1 MENRNRES
9 GPRLS
14 SSLSSSFRFRVS
26 GAALFAAIAIFA
38 LAPCGLFGQGADAV
52 SAATGETESWSI
64 ALAGTRADSL
74 VASYYEK
81 LFNAGAVKRQVEKKG
96 VKYEYRGLPL
106 WKIVAM
112 VDGPDSVPP
121 YAFDEAKWK
130 AGYDITLVAKDG
142 YAATFSTKDIAPDAL
157 ILACEENG
165 KWGSPQTVGDSP
177 KNLWVRDI
185 ASIETSLA
193 PASAATGAEAF
204 SIDLDI
210 NGTKVSYS
218 LDELRS
224 SDLYMEAPGS
234 YTTSAGTKYTNVY
247 GGVKLRTLVERFAKL
262 SDKDSL
268 SFVAMDG
275 YEMTYPGSLV
285 MDESDGTWLL
295 AFTMDGE
302 ALPKDPGYVRTIKV
316 GAGKP
321 NIDGHL
327 SVRMVRKIVVRQK
340 DFKDFKIALSGKMSQ
355 EMDRST
361 IQSCVSCH
369 GKTVTFERKGIVATY
384 TGFPAWLLLGYVDD
398 PKNAPHRQDKSIPAY
413 ESLLA
418 RAGYLVDF
426 VASDGFAVTVNAKD
440 MDRNDDLIVA
450 MYKNGEILGVD
461 EFPLALV
468 WDRNAALV
476 PAGIKNVKM
485 LKAVKARF

>member
-1 MENRNRES
+1 MEYRNCES
-9 GPRLS
+9 GRRPRT
-14 SSLSSSFRFRVS
+14 S
-26 GAALFAAIAIFA
+26 GAFGAIFLAALVLCAFAPA
-38 LAPCGLFGQGADAV
+38 LAFGQGADAV
-52 SAATGETESWSI
+52 SAATGEDEGWSI
-64 ALAGTRADSL
+64 ALSGLRSDSL

-96 VKYEYRGLPL
+96 AKFEYRGIPL

-112 VDGPDSVPP
+112 VDGPDAAPP

-165 KWGSPQTVGDSP
+165 KWGAPQTVGDSP
-177 KNLWVRDI
+177 KNLWVRDL
-185 ASIETSLA
+185 AAIETSLA
-193 PASAATGAEAF
+193 PASPASKADAF
-204 SIDLDI
+204 SIELDI
-210 NGTKVSYS
+210 NGTKASYG

-224 SDLYMEAPGS
+224 SDLYMEAKGS

-247 GGVKLRTLVERFAKL
+247 GGVKLRALVELFAKL
-262 SDKDSL
+262 TERDSVT
-268 SFVAMDG
+268 FVAMDG

-295 AFTMDGE
+295 AFMMDGE

-316 GAGKP
+316 GAGNP

-327 SVRMVRKIVVRQK
+327 SVRMVRKIVVKQK
-340 DFKDFKIALSGKMSQ
+340 DFKDFKIGLSGKMSH
-355 EMDRST
+355 ELDRAT

-369 GKTVTFERKGIVATY
+369 GKTVTFERKGIVASY
-384 TGFPAWLLLGYVDD
+384 TGFPAWLVLGYVDD
-398 PKNAPHRQDKSIPAY
+398 PKNAPHKQDKSIPAY
-413 ESLLA
+413 ESVLA
-418 RAGYLVDF
+418 RSGYLVDF
-426 VASDGFAVTVNAKD
+426 VASDGFTVTVNSRD
-440 MDRNDDLIVA
+440 LNRNDELIIA
-450 MYKNGEILGVD
+450 MYKNGAILGDD